1 MSLIS
6 TSRKKTY
13 RGVPRK
19 PKQISTWI
27 LLTLLAI
34 LIVSF
39 LTGGKSL
46 FNLYG
51 LYRERNELLR
61 DKERLEAENQRLQQE
76 IERLQK
82 DIEEIEKVAR
92 EKYNLKRDDEEV
104 YKVTPE

>member
-1 MSLIS
+1 MIS

-13 RGVPRK
+13 RVVTRK

>member
-1 MSLIS
+1 MIS
-6 TSRKKTY
+6 PLRKKTY
-13 RGVPRK
+13 RNAPRK
-19 PKQISTWI
+19 PKQISSWI
-27 LLTLLAI
+27 LLALLLI

-61 DKERLEAENQRLQQE
+61 DKARLEAENQRLQQE